1 MYSVLSTR
9 LAVTQGTNQFS
20 AAVEMSGNNAARL
33 GGTLFNLNGG
43 TNIAMSLQGS
53 NDLANWEAI
62 TGTLTLTAANSG
74 SVSVT
79 GITFAYVRI
88 QYVVTGAG
96 ITMIVAS
103 DINTS
108 QQ

>member
-1 MYSVLSTR
+1 MYVKLAER

-20 AAVEMSGNNAARL
+20 AAVSLSNANAARI
-33 GGTLFNLNGG
+33 GATLINLNGG
-43 TNIAMSLQGS
+43 TNMALSLQGS
-53 NDLANWEAI
+53 QDLANWEDI
-62 TGTLTLTAANSG
+62 TGTLTLSAAGSG

-79 GITFAYVRI
+79 AITFAWIRI
-88 QYVVTGAG
+88 KYVVTGAG

-103 DINTS
+103 DLYTS